1 MSLQNSIVEF
11 DKIIK
16 TLRGENGCP
25 WDREQT
31 HTSLR
36 PCIMEEAAELQA
48 AIRIYE
54 QTQDAGNMKEEL
66 GDLLLQVVM
75 QSAIAEEEGLFT
87 LEEVIRG
94 VQEKMIRRHPHVFG
108 DMNVNNSGEVLKNWE
123 EIKKKEKETQ
133 TWSSSPLKDIPKEL
147 PSLTRAAKTLKKID
161 KLYDNVSPISKTKE
175 EILKSAEKIS
185 VCEGNESELIFEAGN
200 LLVAL
205 SKLAMQMHLPTE
217 QILNDRI
224 DDMIDRYES

>member
-1 MSLQNSIVEF
+1 MKKYIKDYGKNLLEKFETQNDIHRHIVNAMPEF
-11 DKIIK
+11 AKFINEKHPELKDEISNLSFINDSTIHTININKELIYK
-16 TLRGENGCP
+16 
-25 WDREQT
+25 EQ
-31 HTSLR
+31 
-36 PCIMEEAAELQA
+36 
-48 AIRIYE
+48 
-54 QTQDAGNMKEEL
+54 N
-66 GDLLLQVVM
+66 
-75 QSAIAEEEGLFT
+75 
-87 LEEVIRG
+87 
-94 VQEKMIRRHPHVFG
+94 
-108 DMNVNNSGEVLKNWE
+108 E

-133 TWSSSPLKDIPKEL
+133 TWSSSPLRDIPKEL
-147 PSLTRAAKTLKKID
+147 PSLTRAVKTLKKID

-185 VCEGNESELIFEAGN
+185 ICEGKESELIFEAGN

>member
-1 MSLQNSIVEF
+1 MSLQDSISDF
-11 DKIIK
+11 DRVIK

-31 HTSLR
+31 HESLR
-36 PCIMEEAAELQA
+36 SCIMEEAAELQA

-54 QTQDAGNMKEEL
+54 QTKDAGNMKEEL

-75 QSAIAEEEGLFT
+75 QSTIAEEEGLFT
-87 LEEVIRG
+87 LEDVIIG

-108 DMNVNNSGEVLKNWE
+108 DLNVNDSKEVLKNWE

-133 TWSSSPLKDIPKEL
+133 TWTSSPLKDIPKEL
-147 PSLTRAAKTLKKID
+147 PSLTRATKTLKKVD
-161 KLYDNVSPISKTKE
+161 KLY
-175 EILKSAEKIS
+175 EKAPS
-185 VCEGNESELIFEAGN
+185 FLQTQKELIQSANMLVNCVDHPEDATNEMGN
-200 LLVAL
+200 LLMLL
-205 SKLAMQMHLPTE
+205 SRLAMQMHLPIE

-224 DDMIDRYES
+224 DDLIDQYE